1 MEREHGKRDIEREV
15 RKATKKQ
22 QGFRA
27 FFKAR
32 LQKKVLGRVGGR
44 QKSLDFFF
52 TPSGNFAVVSAFHAY
67 LRWEEGRMDKGLQGG
82 RWKGG
87 FLAWKGGSR

>member
-22 QGFRA
+22 QGFRD

-32 LQKKVLGRVGGR
+32 LQKKSRVGAGDKKVWIFFSR
-44 QKSLDFFF
+44 QAETLLLFLLS
-52 TPSGNFAVVSAFHAY
+52 TY
-67 LRWEEGRMDKGLQGG
+67 LRWEDRRMDKGLQGG
-82 RWKGG
+82 R
-87 FLAWKGGSR
+87 